1 MNYYNRILFLAPLLI
16 FNYSFSQDY
25 NAQQKKLEAQKLS
38 IKKEIEKINVLVS
51 ENKKMTITLLDNIED
66 VELKISVRNKLI
78 EVNNQQ
84 SKNLSN
90 QIKNKNDRIYDLQI
104 ELKKLKDE
112 YATIVSNSYK
122 KRSSK
127 IKFMYVFASRNFNQ
141 AFTRFQYFKQYSAY
155 RKKQANKIVL
165 TQNNISSLIDTLEKN
180 RKKREAIIRISGD
193 FPRNRFKNG
202 TSNKENQKIKK
213 ELEGEKQKKNSLFN
227 NLEKTNKN
235 YLTEIRQK
243 EKESKLIDNEIKK
256 LIRLAISESNNN
268 DSSVNNF
275 TLTPEG
281 RIISS
286 NFLSNK
292 SQLPWPLK
300 EGVIT
305 RRFGTQPHPVV
316 RTTTI
321 NSTGIMIATSPNSVV
336 RSIFEGQVLSVY
348 GFKGGNPGI
357 LIRHGKYI
365 SNYQNLSQVF
375 VKKGDK
381 IKAGDEIGI
390 IFTNITSGKAILKF
404 SIFNELK
411 PENPQNW
418 LSKF

>member
-1 MNYYNRILFLAPLLI
+1 MNYYNRILFISILLI
-16 FNYSFSQDY
+16 FNYGFSQDY
-25 NAQQKKLEAQKLS
+25 NDQQKKLEAQKLS
-38 IKKEIEKINVLVS
+38 IQKEIKKINILVS
-51 ENKKMTITLLDNIED
+51 ENKKKTKTLLDNIED

-78 EVNNQQ
+78 EINNQQ
-84 SKNLSN
+84 SNNLSN
-90 QIKNKNDRIYDLQI
+90 QIKNQNNKIYDLEI
-104 ELKKLKDE
+104 DLNNLKAE

-127 IKFMYVFASRNFNQ
+127 IKLMFLFASRDFNQ
-141 AFTRFQYFKQYSAY
+141 AFSRFQYFKQYTAF
-155 RKKQANKIVL
+155 RKDQANKITATQQNL
-165 TQNNISSLIDTLEKN
+165 TSLIDTLENN
-180 RKKREAIIRISGD
+180 RKQRQLIVD
-193 FPRNRFKNG
+193 
-202 TSNKENQKIKK
+202 ENNKIKK
-213 ELEGEKQKKNSLFN
+213 ELEDEKQMKNSLFKD
-227 NLEKTNKN
+227 LEKTNKN
-235 YLTEIRQK
+235 YLAEIRKK
-243 EKESKLIDNEIKK
+243 EKESKLIDNEIQK

-275 TLTPEG
+275 ALTPEG

-292 SQLPWPLK
+292 GQLPWPLK
-300 EGVIT
+300 EGVVT
-305 RRFGTQPHPVV
+305 RKFGTQPHPVV

-321 NSTGIMIATSPNSVV
+321 NSTGLMITTSPNSVIK
-336 RSIFEGQVLSVY
+336 SIFEGEVLSVY

-381 IKAGDEIGI
+381 IKAGEEIGI
-390 IFTNITSGKAILKF
+390 IFTNSISGKAVLKF

-411 PENPQNW
+411 PVNPQNW

>member
-1 MNYYNRILFLAPLLI
+1 MNYYNRILFISILLI
-16 FNYSFSQDY
+16 FNYGFSQDY
-25 NAQQKKLEAQKLS
+25 NDQQKKLEAQKLS
-38 IKKEIEKINVLVS
+38 IQKEIKKINILVS
-51 ENKKMTITLLDNIED
+51 ENKKKTKTLLDNIED

-78 EVNNQQ
+78 EINNQQ
-84 SKNLSN
+84 SNNLSN
-90 QIKNKNDRIYDLQI
+90 QIRNQNNKIYDLEI
-104 ELKKLKDE
+104 DLNNLKAE

-127 IKFMYVFASRNFNQ
+127 IKLMFLFASRDFNQ
-141 AFTRFQYFKQYSAY
+141 AFSRFQYFKQYSTF
-155 RKKQANKIVL
+155 RKDQANKITVAQQNL
-165 TQNNISSLIDTLEKN
+165 TSLIDTLENN
-180 RKKREAIIRISGD
+180 RKQRQLIVD
-193 FPRNRFKNG
+193 
-202 TSNKENQKIKK
+202 ENNKIKK
-213 ELEGEKQKKNSLFN
+213 ELEDEKQMKNSLFK
-227 NLEKTNKN
+227 NLEITNKN
-235 YLTEIRQK
+235 YLAEIRKK
-243 EKESKLIDNEIKK
+243 EKESKLIDNEIQK
-256 LIRLAISESNNN
+256 LIRLAISASNNN

-275 TLTPEG
+275 ALTPEG

-292 SQLPWPLK
+292 GQLPWPLE
-300 EGVIT
+300 EGIVT
-305 RRFGTQPHPVV
+305 RKFGTQPHPVV

-321 NSTGIMIATSPNSVV
+321 NSTGLMIATYPNSVIK
-336 RSIFEGQVLSVY
+336 SIFEGEVLSVY

-381 IKAGDEIGI
+381 IKAGEEIGI
-390 IFTNITSGKAILKF
+390 IFTNGISGKAILKF

>member
-16 FNYSFSQDY
+16 FNYSFAQDY
-25 NAQQKKLEAQKLS
+25 SAQQKKLEGQKLS

-51 ENKKMTITLLDNIED
+51 KNKQKTTTLLDNIED

-127 IKFMYVFASRNFNQ
+127 IKLMYVFASRNFNQ
-141 AFTRFQYFKQYSAY
+141 AFTRFQYFKQYSTY
-155 RKKQANKIVL
+155 RKEQANNIVL

-180 RKKREAIIRISGD
+180 KKKREVIIG
-193 FPRNRFKNG
+193 
-202 TSNKENQKIKK
+202 ENQKIKK
-213 ELEGEKQKKNSLFN
+213 ELEGEKQKKNRLFN

-243 EKESKLIDNEIKK
+243 EKESKLIDNEIQK

-275 TLTPEG
+275 ALTPEG

-292 SQLPWPLK
+292 GQLPWPLK

-321 NSTGIMIATSPNSVV
+321 NSTGIMIATSPNSLV

-381 IKAGDEIGI
+381 IKAGEEIGI

>member
-1 MNYYNRILFLAPLLI
+1 MNYYNRILFISILLI
-16 FNYSFSQDY
+16 FNYGFSQDY
-25 NAQQKKLEAQKLS
+25 NDQQKKLEAQKLS
-38 IKKEIEKINVLVS
+38 IQKEIKKINILVS
-51 ENKKMTITLLDNIED
+51 ENKKKTKTLLDNIED

-78 EVNNQQ
+78 EINNQQ
-84 SKNLSN
+84 SNNLSN
-90 QIKNKNDRIYDLQI
+90 QIKNQNNKIYDLEI
-104 ELKKLKDE
+104 DLNNLKAE

-127 IKFMYVFASRNFNQ
+127 IKLMFLFASRDFNQ
-141 AFTRFQYFKQYSAY
+141 AFSRFQYFKQYSTF
-155 RKKQANKIVL
+155 RKDQANKITVTQQNL
-165 TQNNISSLIDTLEKN
+165 TSLIDTLENN
-180 RKKREAIIRISGD
+180 RKQRQLIVD
-193 FPRNRFKNG
+193 
-202 TSNKENQKIKK
+202 ENNKIKK
-213 ELEGEKQKKNSLFN
+213 ELEDEKQMKNSLFK
-227 NLEKTNKN
+227 NLEITNKN
-235 YLTEIRQK
+235 YLAEIRKK
-243 EKESKLIDNEIKK
+243 EKESKLIDNEIQK
-256 LIRLAISESNNN
+256 LIRLAISASNNN

-275 TLTPEG
+275 ALTPEG

-292 SQLPWPLK
+292 GQLPWPLE
-300 EGVIT
+300 EGVVT
-305 RRFGTQPHPVV
+305 RKFGTQPHPVV

-321 NSTGIMIATSPNSVV
+321 NSTGLMIATYPNSVIK
-336 RSIFEGQVLSVY
+336 SIFEGEVLSVY

-381 IKAGDEIGI
+381 IKAGEEIGI
-390 IFTNITSGKAILKF
+390 IFTNGISGKAILKF

>member
-1 MNYYNRILFLAPLLI
+1 MNYCNRKLLFILLLI
-16 FNYSFSQDY
+16 FNYGFSQDY
-25 NAQQKKLEAQKLS
+25 NEQQKKLEAQQLS
-38 IKKEIEKINVLVS
+38 IKKEIEKINILVF
-51 ENKKMTITLLDNIED
+51 ENKKKTKSLLDNIED

-84 SKNLSN
+84 SKNLSS

-104 ELKKLKDE
+104 DLKNLKDE
-112 YATIVSNSYK
+112 YANIVSNSYK

-127 IKFMYVFASRNFNQ
+127 IKLMFLFASRDFNQ
-141 AFTRFQYFKQYSAY
+141 AFSRFQYFKQYSAY
-155 RKKQANKIVL
+155 RKEQANKIII
-165 TQNNISSLIDTLEKN
+165 TQKNISSLIDTLQNN
-180 RKKREAIIRISGD
+180 RKKRELVID
-193 FPRNRFKNG
+193 E
-202 TSNKENQKIKK
+202 NKKIKL
-213 ELEGEKQKKNSLFN
+213 ELEGEKLEKNRLFN

-235 YLTEIRQK
+235 YLADIRRK
-243 EKESKLIDNEIKK
+243 EKESKLIDNEIRK

-275 TLTPEG
+275 ALTPEG

-292 SQLPWPLK
+292 GQLPWPLK

-305 RRFGTQPHPVV
+305 RRFGTQLHPVV
-316 RTTTI
+316 KTTTI

-357 LIRHGKYI
+357 LVRHGKYI

-381 IKAGDEIGI
+381 IKTGEEIGI
-390 IFTNITSGKAILKF
+390 IFTNNTSGKAILKF
-404 SIFNELK
+404 NIFNELK
-411 PENPQNW
+411 PENPQSW
-418 LSKF
+418 LSNF

>member
-1 MNYYNRILFLAPLLI
+1 MNSYNRILLFAVLSI
-16 FNYSFSQDY
+16 SQFGFSQDY
-25 NAQQKKLEAQKLS
+25 NQQQKKLEAQKLS
-38 IKKEIEKINVLVS
+38 IQNEIKKINILVS
-51 ENKKMTITLLDNIED
+51 ENKKKTKSLLDNIED

-78 EVNNQQ
+78 DVNNKQ
-84 SKNLSN
+84 STNLSN
-90 QIKNKNDRIYDLQI
+90 QIKNKSDRIYDLQI
-104 ELKKLKDE
+104 DLKKLKDE
-112 YATIVSNSYK
+112 YAAIVSNSYK
-122 KRSSK
+122 NRSSK
-127 IKFMYVFASRNFNQ
+127 VKLMFLFASRDFNQ
-141 AFTRFQYFKQYSAY
+141 AFSRFQYFKQYSAF
-155 RKKQANKIVL
+155 RKEQAKTIIL
-165 TQNNISSLIDTLEKN
+165 TQENIKLLIDTLEN
-180 RKKREAIIRISGD
+180 DRKKRQLVIDE
-193 FPRNRFKNG
+193 
-202 TSNKENQKIKK
+202 NKKIKI
-213 ELEGEKQKKNSLFN
+213 ELEGEKLEKNRLFN

-235 YLTEIRQK
+235 YLADIRRKEI
-243 EKESKLIDNEIKK
+243 ESKLIDNEIEK
-256 LIRLAISESNNN
+256 LIRLAISASNNN

-275 TLTPEG
+275 ALTPEG

-292 SQLPWPLK
+292 GQLPWPLK

-336 RSIFEGQVLSVY
+336 SSIFEGQVLSVY

-381 IKAGDEIGI
+381 IKAGEEIGI
-390 IFTNITSGKAILKF
+390 IFTNNTSGKAVLKF
-404 SIFNELK
+404 SIFNEVK

>member
-1 MNYYNRILFLAPLLI
+1 MNYYNRILFISILLI
-16 FNYSFSQDY
+16 FNYGFSQDY
-25 NAQQKKLEAQKLS
+25 NDQQKKLEAQKLS
-38 IKKEIEKINVLVS
+38 IQKEIKKINILVS
-51 ENKKMTITLLDNIED
+51 ENKKKTKTLLDNIED

-78 EVNNQQ
+78 EINNQQ
-84 SKNLSN
+84 SNNLSN
-90 QIKNKNDRIYDLQI
+90 QIKNQNNKIYDLEI
-104 ELKKLKDE
+104 DLNKLKTE

-127 IKFMYVFASRNFNQ
+127 IKLMFLFASRDFNQ
-141 AFTRFQYFKQYSAY
+141 AFSRFQYFKQYTNF
-155 RKKQANKIVL
+155 RKDQAKKITVTQQNL
-165 TQNNISSLIDTLEKN
+165 TSLIDTLENN
-180 RKKREAIIRISGD
+180 RKQRQLIVD
-193 FPRNRFKNG
+193 
-202 TSNKENQKIKK
+202 ENNKIKK
-213 ELEGEKQKKNSLFN
+213 ELEDEKQMKNSLFK
-227 NLEKTNKN
+227 NLEITNKN
-235 YLTEIRQK
+235 YLAEIRKK
-243 EKESKLIDNEIKK
+243 EKESKLIDNEIQK
-256 LIRLAISESNNN
+256 LIRLAISASNNN

-275 TLTPEG
+275 ALTPEG

-292 SQLPWPLK
+292 GQLPWPLE
-300 EGVIT
+300 EGIVT
-305 RRFGTQPHPVV
+305 RKFGTQPHPVV

-321 NSTGIMIATSPNSVV
+321 NSTGLMIATYPNSVIK
-336 RSIFEGQVLSVY
+336 SIFEGEVLSVY

-381 IKAGDEIGI
+381 IKAGEEIGI
-390 IFTNITSGKAILKF
+390 IFTNSISGKAILKF

>member
-1 MNYYNRILFLAPLLI
+1 MNYCNRILFFNLLLI

-25 NAQQKKLEAQKLS
+25 NDQQKKLEAQKLS
-38 IKKEIEKINVLVS
+38 IQKEIKKINTLVS
-51 ENKKMTITLLDNIED
+51 ENKKKTKTLLDNIED

-78 EVNNQQ
+78 EINNQQ
-84 SKNLSN
+84 SNNLSN
-90 QIKNKNDRIYDLQI
+90 QIKNQNNKIYDLEI
-104 ELKKLKDE
+104 DLNNLKAE

-127 IKFMYVFASRNFNQ
+127 IKLMFLFASRDFNQ
-141 AFTRFQYFKQYSAY
+141 AFSRFQYFKQYSTF
-155 RKKQANKIVL
+155 RKDQANKITVTQQNL
-165 TQNNISSLIDTLEKN
+165 TSLIDTLENN
-180 RKKREAIIRISGD
+180 RKQRQLIV
-193 FPRNRFKNG
+193 N
-202 TSNKENQKIKK
+202 ENNKIKK
-213 ELEGEKQKKNSLFN
+213 ELEDEKQMKNSLFKD
-227 NLEKTNKN
+227 LEKTNKN
-235 YLTEIRQK
+235 YLAEIRKK
-243 EKESKLIDNEIKK
+243 EKESKLIDNEIQK
-256 LIRLAISESNNN
+256 LIRLAISASNNN

-275 TLTPEG
+275 ALTPEG

-292 SQLPWPLK
+292 GQLPWPLE
-300 EGVIT
+300 EGIVT
-305 RRFGTQPHPVV
+305 RKFGTQPHPVV

-321 NSTGIMIATSPNSVV
+321 NSTGLMIATYPNSVIK
-336 RSIFEGQVLSVY
+336 SIFEGEVLSVY

-381 IKAGDEIGI
+381 IKAGEEIGI
-390 IFTNITSGKAILKF
+390 IFTNSRSGKAVLKF

-411 PENPQNW
+411 PVNPQNW

>member
-16 FNYSFSQDY
+16 FNYSFAQDY
-25 NAQQKKLEAQKLS
+25 SAQQKKLEGQKLS

-51 ENKKMTITLLDNIED
+51 KNKQKTTTLLENIED
-66 VELKISVRNKLI
+66 VELKISVTNKLI

-127 IKFMYVFASRNFNQ
+127 IKLMYVFASRNFNQ
-141 AFTRFQYFKQYSAY
+141 AFTRFQYFKQYSTY
-155 RKKQANKIVL
+155 RKEQANKIVL

-180 RKKREAIIRISGD
+180 KKKREVIIG
-193 FPRNRFKNG
+193 
-202 TSNKENQKIKK
+202 ENQKIKK
-213 ELEGEKQKKNSLFN
+213 ELEGEKQKKNRLFN

-243 EKESKLIDNEIKK
+243 EKESKLIDNEIQK

-275 TLTPEG
+275 ALTPEG

-292 SQLPWPLK
+292 GQLPWPLT

-321 NSTGIMIATSPNSVV
+321 NSTGIMIATSPNSLV

-381 IKAGDEIGI
+381 IKAGEEIGI

-411 PENPQNW
+411 PDNPQNW

>member
-1 MNYYNRILFLAPLLI
+1 MNYYNRILFISILLI
-16 FNYSFSQDY
+16 FNYGFSQDY
-25 NAQQKKLEAQKLS
+25 NDQQKKLEAQKLS
-38 IKKEIEKINVLVS
+38 IQKEIKKINILVS
-51 ENKKMTITLLDNIED
+51 ENKKKTKTLLDNIED

-78 EVNNQQ
+78 EINNQQ
-84 SKNLSN
+84 SNNLSN
-90 QIKNKNDRIYDLQI
+90 QIKNQNNKIYDLEI
-104 ELKKLKDE
+104 DLNNLKAE
-112 YATIVSNSYK
+112 YASIVSNSYK

-127 IKFMYVFASRNFNQ
+127 IKLMFLFASRDFNQ
-141 AFTRFQYFKQYSAY
+141 AFSRFQYFKQYSTF
-155 RKKQANKIVL
+155 RKDQANKITVTQQNL
-165 TQNNISSLIDTLEKN
+165 TSLIDTLENN
-180 RKKREAIIRISGD
+180 RKQRQLIVD
-193 FPRNRFKNG
+193 
-202 TSNKENQKIKK
+202 ENNKIKK
-213 ELEGEKQKKNSLFN
+213 ELEDEKQMKNSLFK
-227 NLEKTNKN
+227 NLEITNKN
-235 YLTEIRQK
+235 YLAEIRKK
-243 EKESKLIDNEIKK
+243 EKESKLIDNEIQK
-256 LIRLAISESNNN
+256 LIRLAISASNNN

-275 TLTPEG
+275 ALTPEG

-292 SQLPWPLK
+292 GQLPWPLE
-300 EGVIT
+300 EGIVT
-305 RRFGTQPHPVV
+305 RKFGTQPHPVV

-321 NSTGIMIATSPNSVV
+321 NSTGLMIATYPNSVIK
-336 RSIFEGQVLSVY
+336 SIFEGEVLSVY

-381 IKAGDEIGI
+381 IKAGEEIGI
-390 IFTNITSGKAILKF
+390 IFTNSISGKAILKF

>member
-1 MNYYNRILFLAPLLI
+1 MNYYNRILFISILLI
-16 FNYSFSQDY
+16 FNYGFSQDY
-25 NAQQKKLEAQKLS
+25 NDQQKKLEAQKLS
-38 IKKEIEKINVLVS
+38 IQKEIKKINILVS
-51 ENKKMTITLLDNIED
+51 ENKKKTKTLLDNIED

-78 EVNNQQ
+78 EINNQQ
-84 SKNLSN
+84 SNNLSN
-90 QIKNKNDRIYDLQI
+90 QIKNQNNKIYDLEI
-104 ELKKLKDE
+104 DLNNLKAE

-127 IKFMYVFASRNFNQ
+127 IKLMFLFASRDFNQ
-141 AFTRFQYFKQYSAY
+141 AFSRFQYFKQYSTF
-155 RKKQANKIVL
+155 RKDQANKITVAQQNL
-165 TQNNISSLIDTLEKN
+165 TSLIDTLENN
-180 RKKREAIIRISGD
+180 RKQRQLIVD
-193 FPRNRFKNG
+193 
-202 TSNKENQKIKK
+202 ENNKIKK
-213 ELEGEKQKKNSLFN
+213 ELEDEKQMKNSLFK
-227 NLEKTNKN
+227 NLEITNKN
-235 YLTEIRQK
+235 YLAEIRKK
-243 EKESKLIDNEIKK
+243 EKESKLIDNEIQK
-256 LIRLAISESNNN
+256 LIRLAISASNNN

-275 TLTPEG
+275 ALTPEG

-292 SQLPWPLK
+292 GQLPWPLE
-300 EGVIT
+300 EGIVT
-305 RRFGTQPHPVV
+305 RKFGTQPHPVV

-321 NSTGIMIATSPNSVV
+321 NSTGLMIATYPNSVIK
-336 RSIFEGQVLSVY
+336 SIFEGEVLSVY

-381 IKAGDEIGI
+381 IKAGEEIGI
-390 IFTNITSGKAILKF
+390 IFTNGISGKAILKF

>member
-1 MNYYNRILFLAPLLI
+1 MNYYNRILFISILLI
-16 FNYSFSQDY
+16 FNYGFSQDY
-25 NAQQKKLEAQKLS
+25 NDQQKKLEAQKLS
-38 IKKEIEKINVLVS
+38 IQKEIKKINILVS
-51 ENKKMTITLLDNIED
+51 ENKKKTKTLLDNIED

-78 EVNNQQ
+78 EINNQQ
-84 SKNLSN
+84 SNNLSN
-90 QIKNKNDRIYDLQI
+90 QIKNQNNKIYDLEI
-104 ELKKLKDE
+104 DLNKLKAE

-127 IKFMYVFASRNFNQ
+127 IKLMFLFASRDFNQ
-141 AFTRFQYFKQYSAY
+141 AFSRFQYFKQYTTF
-155 RKKQANKIVL
+155 RKDQANKITVTQQNL
-165 TQNNISSLIDTLEKN
+165 TSLIDTLENN
-180 RKKREAIIRISGD
+180 RKQRQLIVD
-193 FPRNRFKNG
+193 
-202 TSNKENQKIKK
+202 ENNKIKK
-213 ELEGEKQKKNSLFN
+213 ELEDEKKMKNSLFE

-235 YLTEIRQK
+235 YLAEIRKK
-243 EKESKLIDNEIKK
+243 EKESKLIDNEIQK
-256 LIRLAISESNNN
+256 LIRLAISASNNN

-275 TLTPEG
+275 ALTPEG

-292 SQLPWPLK
+292 GQLPWPLE
-300 EGVIT
+300 EGIVT
-305 RRFGTQPHPVV
+305 RKFGTQPHPVV

-321 NSTGIMIATSPNSVV
+321 NSTGLMIATYPNSVIK
-336 RSIFEGQVLSVY
+336 SIFEGEVLSVY

-381 IKAGDEIGI
+381 IKAGEEIGI
-390 IFTNITSGKAILKF
+390 IFTNGISGKAILKF

>member
-1 MNYYNRILFLAPLLI
+1 MNYCNRILLFAPLLI

-25 NAQQKKLEAQKLS
+25 NEQQKQLEAQKLY

-51 ENKKMTITLLDNIED
+51 ENKKKTITLLDNIED

-90 QIKNKNDRIYDLQI
+90 QIKNKSDRIYDLQI
-104 ELKKLKDE
+104 DLKKLKEE
-112 YATIVSNSYK
+112 YATIVSNSYQ

-127 IKFMYVFASRNFNQ
+127 IKLMFLFASRDFNQ
-141 AFTRFQYFKQYSAY
+141 AFSRFQYFKQYSAY
-155 RKKQANKIVL
+155 RKEQANKIIL
-165 TQNNISSLIDTLEKN
+165 TQQTIELLIDTLENN
-180 RKKREAIIRISGD
+180 RNKRQLVIDE
-193 FPRNRFKNG
+193 
-202 TSNKENQKIKK
+202 NKKIKA
-213 ELEGEKQKKNSLFN
+213 ELEGEKLNKNQLFT
-227 NLEKTNKN
+227 NLELTNKN
-235 YLTEIRQK
+235 YLSEIRRK
-243 EKESKLIDNEIKK
+243 EKESKIIDNEIQK
-256 LIRLAISESNNN
+256 LIRLAISASNNN
-268 DSSVNNF
+268 DLSVNNF
-275 TLTPEG
+275 ALTPEG

-292 SQLPWPLK
+292 GQLPWPLK

-316 RTTTI
+316 KTTTI
-321 NSTGIMIATSPNSVV
+321 NSTGIMVATSPNSIV

-381 IKAGDEIGI
+381 INAGEEIGI
-390 IFTNITSGKAILKF
+390 IFTNNTSGKATLKF

>member
-1 MNYYNRILFLAPLLI
+1 MNYCNRKLLFILLLI
-16 FNYSFSQDY
+16 FNYGFSQDY
-25 NAQQKKLEAQKLS
+25 NEQQKKLEAQQLS
-38 IKKEIEKINVLVS
+38 IKKEIEKINILVF
-51 ENKKMTITLLDNIED
+51 ENKKKTKSLLDNIED

-84 SKNLSN
+84 SKNLSS

-104 ELKKLKDE
+104 DLKNLKDE
-112 YATIVSNSYK
+112 YANIVSNSYK

-127 IKFMYVFASRNFNQ
+127 IKLMFLFASRDFNQ
-141 AFTRFQYFKQYSAY
+141 AFSRFQYFKQYSAY
-155 RKKQANKIVL
+155 RKEQANKIII
-165 TQNNISSLIDTLEKN
+165 TQKNISSLIDTLQNN
-180 RKKREAIIRISGD
+180 RKQRELVID
-193 FPRNRFKNG
+193 E
-202 TSNKENQKIKK
+202 NKKIKL
-213 ELEGEKQKKNSLFN
+213 ELEGEKLEKNRLFN

-235 YLTEIRQK
+235 YLADIRRK
-243 EKESKLIDNEIKK
+243 EKESKLIDNEIQK

-275 TLTPEG
+275 ALTPEG

-292 SQLPWPLK
+292 GQLPWPLK

-316 RTTTI
+316 KTTTI

-357 LIRHGKYI
+357 LVRHGKYI

-381 IKAGDEIGI
+381 IKTGEEIGI
-390 IFTNITSGKAILKF
+390 IFTNNTSGKAILKF
-404 SIFNELK
+404 NIFNELK
-411 PENPQNW
+411 PENPQSW
-418 LSKF
+418 LSNF

>member
-1 MNYYNRILFLAPLLI
+1 MNYCNRKLLFILLLI
-16 FNYSFSQDY
+16 FNYGFSQDY
-25 NAQQKKLEAQKLS
+25 NEQQKKLEAQKLF
-38 IKKEIEKINVLVS
+38 IKKEIEKINILVF
-51 ENKKMTITLLDNIED
+51 ENKKKTKSLLDNIED

-84 SKNLSN
+84 SKNLSS

-104 ELKKLKDE
+104 DLKNLKDE
-112 YATIVSNSYK
+112 YANIVSNSYK

-127 IKFMYVFASRNFNQ
+127 IKLMFLFASRDFNQ
-141 AFTRFQYFKQYSAY
+141 AFSRFQYFKQYSAY
-155 RKKQANKIVL
+155 RKEQANKIII
-165 TQNNISSLIDTLEKN
+165 TQKNISSLIDTLQNN
-180 RKKREAIIRISGD
+180 RKKRELVID
-193 FPRNRFKNG
+193 E
-202 TSNKENQKIKK
+202 NKKIKL
-213 ELEGEKQKKNSLFN
+213 ELEGEKLEKNRLFN

-235 YLTEIRQK
+235 YLADIRRK
-243 EKESKLIDNEIKK
+243 EKESKLIDNEIQK

-275 TLTPEG
+275 ALTPEG

-292 SQLPWPLK
+292 GQLPWPLK

-316 RTTTI
+316 KTTTI

-357 LIRHGKYI
+357 LVRHGKYI

-381 IKAGDEIGI
+381 IKTGEEIGI
-390 IFTNITSGKAILKF
+390 IFTNNTSGKAILKF
-404 SIFNELK
+404 NIFNELK
-411 PENPQNW
+411 PENPQSW
-418 LSKF
+418 LSNF

>member
-1 MNYYNRILFLAPLLI
+1 MLI
-16 FNYSFSQDY
+16 VNYSFSQDY
-25 NAQQKKLEAQKLS
+25 DEQQKKLEAQKLS
-38 IKKEIEKINVLVS
+38 IQKEIKKINVLVS
-51 ENKKMTITLLDNIED
+51 ENKKKTKTLLDNIED

-78 EVNNQQ
+78 EINNQQ
-84 SKNLSN
+84 SQNLSN
-90 QIKNKNDRIYDLQI
+90 QIKNKNNRIYDLQI
-104 ELKKLKDE
+104 DLKKLKDE
-112 YATIVSNSYK
+112 YAAIVSNSYK

-127 IKFMYVFASRNFNQ
+127 IKLMFLFASRDFNQ
-141 AFTRFQYFKQYSAY
+141 AFSRFQYFKQYTAY
-155 RKKQANKIVL
+155 RKEQANKIIL
-165 TQNNISSLIDTLEKN
+165 TQENISSLIDTLKKN
-180 RKKREAIIRISGD
+180 REQRQIIID
-193 FPRNRFKNG
+193 EN
-202 TSNKENQKIKK
+202 NKVKK
-213 ELEGEKQKKNSLFN
+213 ELEDEKQMKNRLFT
-227 NLEKTNKN
+227 NLEKTNKS
-235 YLTEIRQK
+235 YLAEIRRK
-243 EKESKLIDNEIKK
+243 EKESKLIDNEIQK

-275 TLTPEG
+275 ALTPEG

-286 NFLSNK
+286 NFLSNRG
-292 SQLPWPLK
+292 QLPWPLK

-305 RRFGTQPHPVV
+305 RKFGTQPHPVV

-321 NSTGIMIATSPNSVV
+321 NSTGIMIATSPNSLV
-336 RSIFEGQVLSVY
+336 RSIFDGQVLSVY

-381 IKAGDEIGI
+381 IKTGEEIGI
-390 IFTNITSGKAILKF
+390 IFTNNKSGKAVLKF
-404 SIFNELK
+404 NIFNELK

>member
-1 MNYYNRILFLAPLLI
+1 MNYCNRKLLFILLLI
-16 FNYSFSQDY
+16 FNYGFSQDY
-25 NAQQKKLEAQKLS
+25 NEQQKKLEAQQLS
-38 IKKEIEKINVLVS
+38 IKKEIEKINILVF
-51 ENKKMTITLLDNIED
+51 ENKKKTKSLLDNIED

-84 SKNLSN
+84 SKNLSS

-104 ELKKLKDE
+104 DLKNLKDE
-112 YATIVSNSYK
+112 YANIVSNSYK

-127 IKFMYVFASRNFNQ
+127 IKLMFLFASRDFNQ
-141 AFTRFQYFKQYSAY
+141 AFSRFQYFKQYSAY
-155 RKKQANKIVL
+155 RKEQANKIII
-165 TQNNISSLIDTLEKN
+165 TQKNISSLIDTLQNN
-180 RKKREAIIRISGD
+180 RKKRELVID
-193 FPRNRFKNG
+193 E
-202 TSNKENQKIKK
+202 NKKIKL
-213 ELEGEKQKKNSLFN
+213 ELEGEKLEKNRLFN

-235 YLTEIRQK
+235 YLADIRRK
-243 EKESKLIDNEIKK
+243 EKESKLIDNEIQK

-275 TLTPEG
+275 ALTPEG

-292 SQLPWPLK
+292 GQLPWPLK

-357 LIRHGKYI
+357 LVRHGKYI

-381 IKAGDEIGI
+381 IKTGEEIGI
-390 IFTNITSGKAILKF
+390 IFTNNTSGKAILKF
-404 SIFNELK
+404 NIFNELK
-411 PENPQNW
+411 PENPQSW
-418 LSKF
+418 LSNF

>member
-1 MNYYNRILFLAPLLI
+1 MNYYNRILFISILLI
-16 FNYSFSQDY
+16 FNYGFSQDY
-25 NAQQKKLEAQKLS
+25 NDQQKKLEAQKLS
-38 IKKEIEKINVLVS
+38 IQKEIKKINILVS
-51 ENKKMTITLLDNIED
+51 ENKKKTKTLLDNIED

-78 EVNNQQ
+78 EINNQQ
-84 SKNLSN
+84 SNNLSN
-90 QIKNKNDRIYDLQI
+90 QIKNQNNKIYDLEI
-104 ELKKLKDE
+104 DLNNLKAE
-112 YATIVSNSYK
+112 YAAIVSNSYK

-127 IKFMYVFASRNFNQ
+127 IKLMFLFASRDFNQ
-141 AFTRFQYFKQYSAY
+141 AFSRFQYFKQYSNF
-155 RKKQANKIVL
+155 RKDQANKITVTQQNL
-165 TQNNISSLIDTLEKN
+165 TSLIDTLENN
-180 RKKREAIIRISGD
+180 RKQRQLIVD
-193 FPRNRFKNG
+193 
-202 TSNKENQKIKK
+202 ENTKIKK
-213 ELEGEKQKKNSLFN
+213 ELEDEKQMKNSLFK

-235 YLTEIRQK
+235 YLAEIRKK
-243 EKESKLIDNEIKK
+243 EKESKLIDNEIQK
-256 LIRLAISESNNN
+256 LIRLAISASNNN

-275 TLTPEG
+275 ALTPEG

-292 SQLPWPLK
+292 GQLPWPLK
-300 EGVIT
+300 EGVVT
-305 RRFGTQPHPVV
+305 RKFGTQPHPVV

-321 NSTGIMIATSPNSVV
+321 NSTGLMITTSPNSVIK
-336 RSIFEGQVLSVY
+336 SIFEGEVLSVY

-381 IKAGDEIGI
+381 IKAGEEIGI
-390 IFTNITSGKAILKF
+390 IFTNSRSGKAVLKF

-411 PENPQNW
+411 PVNPQNW

>member
-1 MNYYNRILFLAPLLI
+1 MNYCNRKLLFILLLI
-16 FNYSFSQDY
+16 FNYGFSQDY
-25 NAQQKKLEAQKLS
+25 NEQQKKLEAQQLS
-38 IKKEIEKINVLVS
+38 IKKEIEKINILVF
-51 ENKKMTITLLDNIED
+51 ENKKKTKSLLDNIED

-84 SKNLSN
+84 SKNLSS

-104 ELKKLKDE
+104 DLKNLKDE
-112 YATIVSNSYK
+112 YANIVSNSYK

-127 IKFMYVFASRNFNQ
+127 IKLMFLFASRDFNQ
-141 AFTRFQYFKQYSAY
+141 AFSRFQYFKQYSAY
-155 RKKQANKIVL
+155 RKEQANKIII
-165 TQNNISSLIDTLEKN
+165 TQKNISSLIDTLQNN
-180 RKKREAIIRISGD
+180 RKKRELVID
-193 FPRNRFKNG
+193 E
-202 TSNKENQKIKK
+202 NKKIKL
-213 ELEGEKQKKNSLFN
+213 ELEGEKLEKNRLFN

-235 YLTEIRQK
+235 YLADIRRK
-243 EKESKLIDNEIKK
+243 EKESKLIDNEIQK

-275 TLTPEG
+275 ALTPEG

-292 SQLPWPLK
+292 GQLPWPLK

-316 RTTTI
+316 KTTTI

-357 LIRHGKYI
+357 LVRHGKYI

-381 IKAGDEIGI
+381 IKTGEEIGI
-390 IFTNITSGKAILKF
+390 IFTNNTSGKAILKF
-404 SIFNELK
+404 NIFNELK
-411 PENPQNW
+411 PENPQSW
-418 LSKF
+418 LSNF

>member
-1 MNYYNRILFLAPLLI
+1 MNYYNRILFFNLLLI

-25 NAQQKKLEAQKLS
+25 NDQQKKLEAQKLS
-38 IKKEIEKINVLVS
+38 IQKEIKKINTLVS
-51 ENKKMTITLLDNIED
+51 ENKKKTKTLLDNIED
-66 VELKISVRNKLI
+66 MELKISVRNKLI
-78 EVNNQQ
+78 EINNQQ
-84 SKNLSN
+84 SNNLSN
-90 QIKNKNDRIYDLQI
+90 QIKNQNNKIYDLEI
-104 ELKKLKDE
+104 DLNNLKAE

-127 IKFMYVFASRNFNQ
+127 IKLMFLFASRDFNQ
-141 AFTRFQYFKQYSAY
+141 AFSRFQYFKQYTTF
-155 RKKQANKIVL
+155 RKEQANKITVTQQNL
-165 TQNNISSLIDTLEKN
+165 TSLIDTLENN
-180 RKKREAIIRISGD
+180 RKQRQLIVD
-193 FPRNRFKNG
+193 
-202 TSNKENQKIKK
+202 ENNKIKK
-213 ELEGEKQKKNSLFN
+213 ELEDEKQMKNSLFKD
-227 NLEKTNKN
+227 LEKTNKN
-235 YLTEIRQK
+235 YLAEIRKK
-243 EKESKLIDNEIKK
+243 EKESKLIDNEIQK

-275 TLTPEG
+275 ALTPEG

-292 SQLPWPLK
+292 GQLPWPLE

-305 RRFGTQPHPVV
+305 RKFGTQPHPVV

-321 NSTGIMIATSPNSVV
+321 NSTGLMIATSPNSVIK
-336 RSIFEGQVLSVY
+336 SIFEGEVLSVY

-381 IKAGDEIGI
+381 IKAGEEIGI
-390 IFTNITSGKAILKF
+390 IFTNSRSGKAVLKF

-411 PENPQNW
+411 PVNPQNW

>member
-1 MNYYNRILFLAPLLI
+1 MNYYNRILFFNILLI
-16 FNYSFSQDY
+16 FNFGFSQDY
-25 NAQQKKLEAQKLS
+25 NDQQKKLEAQKLS
-38 IKKEIEKINVLVS
+38 IQKEIKKINILVS
-51 ENKKMTITLLDNIED
+51 ENKKKTKTLLDNIED

-78 EVNNQQ
+78 EINNQQ
-84 SKNLSN
+84 SNNLSN
-90 QIKNKNDRIYDLQI
+90 QIKNQNNKIYDLEI
-104 ELKKLKDE
+104 DLNNLKAE

-127 IKFMYVFASRNFNQ
+127 IKLMFLFASRDFNQ
-141 AFTRFQYFKQYSAY
+141 AFSRFQYFKQYTPF
-155 RKKQANKIVL
+155 RKDQANKITATQQNL
-165 TQNNISSLIDTLEKN
+165 TSLIDTLENN
-180 RKKREAIIRISGD
+180 RKQRQLIVD
-193 FPRNRFKNG
+193 
-202 TSNKENQKIKK
+202 ENNKIKK
-213 ELEGEKQKKNSLFN
+213 ELEDEKQMKNSLFKD
-227 NLEKTNKN
+227 LEKTNKN
-235 YLTEIRQK
+235 YLAEIRKK
-243 EKESKLIDNEIKK
+243 EKESKLIDNEIQK
-256 LIRLAISESNNN
+256 LIRLAISASNNN
-268 DSSVNNF
+268 DSSINNF
-275 TLTPEG
+275 ALTPEG

-292 SQLPWPLK
+292 GQLPWPLK
-300 EGVIT
+300 EGVVT
-305 RRFGTQPHPVV
+305 RKFGTQPHPVV

-321 NSTGIMIATSPNSVV
+321 NSTGLMIATSPNSVIK
-336 RSIFEGQVLSVY
+336 SIFEGEVLSVY

-381 IKAGDEIGI
+381 IKAGEEIGI
-390 IFTNITSGKAILKF
+390 IFTNGISGKAILKF

>member
-1 MNYYNRILFLAPLLI
+1 MNSYNRILLFAVLFI
-16 FNYSFSQDY
+16 SQFGFSQDY
-25 NAQQKKLEAQKLS
+25 NQQQKKLEAQKLS
-38 IKKEIEKINVLVS
+38 IQNEIKKINILVS
-51 ENKKMTITLLDNIED
+51 ENKKKTKSLLDNIED

-78 EVNNQQ
+78 DVNNKQ
-84 SKNLSN
+84 STNLSN
-90 QIKNKNDRIYDLQI
+90 QIKNKSDRIYDLQI
-104 ELKKLKDE
+104 DLKKLKDE
-112 YATIVSNSYK
+112 YAAIVSNSYK
-122 KRSSK
+122 NRSSK
-127 IKFMYVFASRNFNQ
+127 VKLMFLFASRDFNQ
-141 AFTRFQYFKQYSAY
+141 AFSRFQYFKQYSAF
-155 RKKQANKIVL
+155 RKEQAKTIIL
-165 TQNNISSLIDTLEKN
+165 TQENIKLLIDTLEN
-180 RKKREAIIRISGD
+180 DRKKRQLVIDE
-193 FPRNRFKNG
+193 
-202 TSNKENQKIKK
+202 NKKIKI
-213 ELEGEKQKKNSLFN
+213 ELEGEKLEKNRLFN

-235 YLTEIRQK
+235 YLADIRRKEI
-243 EKESKLIDNEIKK
+243 ESKLIDNEIEK
-256 LIRLAISESNNN
+256 LIRLAISASNNN

-275 TLTPEG
+275 ALTPEG

-292 SQLPWPLK
+292 GQLPWPLK

-336 RSIFEGQVLSVY
+336 SSIFEGQVLSVY

-381 IKAGDEIGI
+381 IKAGEEIGI
-390 IFTNITSGKAILKF
+390 IFTNNTSGKAVLKF
-404 SIFNELK
+404 SIFNEVK

>member
-1 MNYYNRILFLAPLLI
+1 MNYYNRILFITILLI
-16 FNYSFSQDY
+16 FNYGFSQDY
-25 NAQQKKLEAQKLS
+25 NDQQKKLEAQKLS
-38 IKKEIEKINVLVS
+38 IQKEIKKINILVS
-51 ENKKMTITLLDNIED
+51 ENKKKTKTLLDNIED

-78 EVNNQQ
+78 EINNQQ
-84 SKNLSN
+84 SNNLSN
-90 QIKNKNDRIYDLQI
+90 QIKNQNNKIYDLEI
-104 ELKKLKDE
+104 DLNNLKAE

-127 IKFMYVFASRNFNQ
+127 IKLMFLFASRDFNQ
-141 AFTRFQYFKQYSAY
+141 AFSRFQYFKQYSTF
-155 RKKQANKIVL
+155 RKDQANKITVTQQNL
-165 TQNNISSLIDTLEKN
+165 TSLIDTLENN
-180 RKKREAIIRISGD
+180 RKQRQLIVD
-193 FPRNRFKNG
+193 
-202 TSNKENQKIKK
+202 ENNKIKK
-213 ELEGEKQKKNSLFN
+213 ELEDEKQMKNSLFKD
-227 NLEKTNKN
+227 LEKTNKN
-235 YLTEIRQK
+235 YLAEIRKK
-243 EKESKLIDNEIKK
+243 EKESKLIDNEIQK
-256 LIRLAISESNNN
+256 LIRLAISASNNN

-275 TLTPEG
+275 ALTPEG

-292 SQLPWPLK
+292 GQLPWPLE
-300 EGVIT
+300 EGIVT
-305 RRFGTQPHPVV
+305 RKFGTQPHPVV

-321 NSTGIMIATSPNSVV
+321 NSTGLMIATYPNSVIK
-336 RSIFEGQVLSVY
+336 SIFEGEVLSVY

-381 IKAGDEIGI
+381 IKAGEEIGI
-390 IFTNITSGKAILKF
+390 IFTNGISGKAILKF

>member
-1 MNYYNRILFLAPLLI
+1 MNYYNRILFISILLI
-16 FNYSFSQDY
+16 FNYGFSQDY
-25 NAQQKKLEAQKLS
+25 NDQQKKLEAQKLS
-38 IKKEIEKINVLVS
+38 IQKEIKKINILVS
-51 ENKKMTITLLDNIED
+51 ENKKKTKTLLDNIED

-78 EVNNQQ
+78 EINNQQ
-84 SKNLSN
+84 SNNLSN
-90 QIKNKNDRIYDLQI
+90 QIKNQNNKIYDLEI
-104 ELKKLKDE
+104 DLNNLKAE

-127 IKFMYVFASRNFNQ
+127 IKLMFLFASRDFNQ
-141 AFTRFQYFKQYSAY
+141 AFSRFQYFKQYSNF
-155 RKKQANKIVL
+155 RKDQANKITVTQQNL
-165 TQNNISSLIDTLEKN
+165 TSLIDTLENN
-180 RKKREAIIRISGD
+180 RKQRQLIVD
-193 FPRNRFKNG
+193 
-202 TSNKENQKIKK
+202 ENNKIKK
-213 ELEGEKQKKNSLFN
+213 ELEDEKQMKNSLFK
-227 NLEKTNKN
+227 NLEITNKN
-235 YLTEIRQK
+235 YLAEIRKK
-243 EKESKLIDNEIKK
+243 EKESKLIDNEIQK
-256 LIRLAISESNNN
+256 LIRLAISASNNN

-275 TLTPEG
+275 ALTPEG

-292 SQLPWPLK
+292 GQLPWPLE
-300 EGVIT
+300 EGIVT
-305 RRFGTQPHPVV
+305 RKFGTQPHPVV

-321 NSTGIMIATSPNSVV
+321 NSTGLMIATYPNSVIK
-336 RSIFEGQVLSVY
+336 SIFEGEVLSVY

-381 IKAGDEIGI
+381 IKAGEEIGI
-390 IFTNITSGKAILKF
+390 IFTNGISGKAILKF

>member
-1 MNYYNRILFLAPLLI
+1 MNYYNRILFISILLI
-16 FNYSFSQDY
+16 FNYGFSQDY
-25 NAQQKKLEAQKLS
+25 NDQQKKLEAQKLS
-38 IKKEIEKINVLVS
+38 IQKEIKKINILVS
-51 ENKKMTITLLDNIED
+51 ENKKKTKTLLDNIED

-78 EVNNQQ
+78 EINNQQ
-84 SKNLSN
+84 SNNLSN
-90 QIKNKNDRIYDLQI
+90 QIKNQNNKIYDLEI
-104 ELKKLKDE
+104 DLNKLKAE

-127 IKFMYVFASRNFNQ
+127 IKLMFLFASRDFNQ
-141 AFTRFQYFKQYSAY
+141 AFSRFQYFKQYSNF
-155 RKKQANKIVL
+155 RKDQANKITVTQQNL
-165 TQNNISSLIDTLEKN
+165 TSLIDTLENN
-180 RKKREAIIRISGD
+180 RKQRQLIVD
-193 FPRNRFKNG
+193 
-202 TSNKENQKIKK
+202 ENNKIKK
-213 ELEGEKQKKNSLFN
+213 ELEDEKQMKNSLFK
-227 NLEKTNKN
+227 NLEITNKN
-235 YLTEIRQK
+235 YLAEIRKK
-243 EKESKLIDNEIKK
+243 EKESKLIDNEIQK
-256 LIRLAISESNNN
+256 LIRLAISASNNN

-275 TLTPEG
+275 ALTPEG

-292 SQLPWPLK
+292 GQLPWPLK
-300 EGVIT
+300 EGVVT
-305 RRFGTQPHPVV
+305 RKFGTQPHPVV

-321 NSTGIMIATSPNSVV
+321 NSTGLMIATSPNSVIK
-336 RSIFEGQVLSVY
+336 SIFEGEVLSVY

-381 IKAGDEIGI
+381 IKAGEEIGI
-390 IFTNITSGKAILKF
+390 IFTNSRSGKAVLKF

-411 PENPQNW
+411 PVNPQNW

>member
-1 MNYYNRILFLAPLLI
+1 MNYYNRILFISILLI
-16 FNYSFSQDY
+16 FNYGFSQDY
-25 NAQQKKLEAQKLS
+25 NDQQKKLEAQKLS
-38 IKKEIEKINVLVS
+38 IQKEIKKINILVS
-51 ENKKMTITLLDNIED
+51 ENKKKTKTLLDNIED

-78 EVNNQQ
+78 EINNQQ
-84 SKNLSN
+84 SNNLSN
-90 QIKNKNDRIYDLQI
+90 QIKNQNNKIYDLEI
-104 ELKKLKDE
+104 DLNNLKAE

-127 IKFMYVFASRNFNQ
+127 IKLMFLFASRDFNQ
-141 AFTRFQYFKQYSAY
+141 AFSRFQYFKQYSNF
-155 RKKQANKIVL
+155 RKDQANKITVTQQNL
-165 TQNNISSLIDTLEKN
+165 TSLIDTLENN
-180 RKKREAIIRISGD
+180 RKQRELIVD
-193 FPRNRFKNG
+193 
-202 TSNKENQKIKK
+202 ENNKIKK
-213 ELEGEKQKKNSLFN
+213 ELEDEKQMKNSLFK
-227 NLEKTNKN
+227 NLEITNKN
-235 YLTEIRQK
+235 YLAEIRKK
-243 EKESKLIDNEIKK
+243 EKESKLIDNEIQK
-256 LIRLAISESNNN
+256 LIRLAISASNNN

-275 TLTPEG
+275 ALTPEG

-292 SQLPWPLK
+292 GQLPWPLE
-300 EGVIT
+300 EGIVT
-305 RRFGTQPHPVV
+305 RKFGTQPHPVV

-321 NSTGIMIATSPNSVV
+321 NSTGLMIATYPNSVIK
-336 RSIFEGQVLSVY
+336 SIFEGEVLSVY

-381 IKAGDEIGI
+381 IKAGEEIGI
-390 IFTNITSGKAILKF
+390 IFTNGISGKAILKF

>member
-1 MNYYNRILFLAPLLI
+1 MNYYNRILFISILLI
-16 FNYSFSQDY
+16 FNYGFSQDY
-25 NAQQKKLEAQKLS
+25 NDQQKKLEAQKLS
-38 IKKEIEKINVLVS
+38 IQKEIKKINILVS
-51 ENKKMTITLLDNIED
+51 ENKKKTKTLLDNIED

-78 EVNNQQ
+78 EINNQQ
-84 SKNLSN
+84 SNNLSN
-90 QIKNKNDRIYDLQI
+90 QIKNQNNKIYDLEI
-104 ELKKLKDE
+104 DLNNLKAE
-112 YATIVSNSYK
+112 YAAIVSNSYK

-127 IKFMYVFASRNFNQ
+127 IKLMFLFASRDFNQ
-141 AFTRFQYFKQYSAY
+141 AFSRFQYFKQYSNF
-155 RKKQANKIVL
+155 RKDQANKITVAQQNL
-165 TQNNISSLIDTLEKN
+165 TSLIDTLENN
-180 RKKREAIIRISGD
+180 RKQRQLIVDE
-193 FPRNRFKNG
+193 N
-202 TSNKENQKIKK
+202 NKVKK
-213 ELEGEKQKKNSLFN
+213 ELEDEKQMKNSLFK
-227 NLEKTNKN
+227 NLEITNKN
-235 YLTEIRQK
+235 YLAEIRKK
-243 EKESKLIDNEIKK
+243 EKESKLIDNEIQK
-256 LIRLAISESNNN
+256 LIRLAISASNNN

-275 TLTPEG
+275 ALTPEG

-292 SQLPWPLK
+292 GQLPWPLE
-300 EGVIT
+300 EGIVT
-305 RRFGTQPHPVV
+305 RKFGTQPHPVV

-321 NSTGIMIATSPNSVV
+321 NSTGLMIATYPNSVIK
-336 RSIFEGQVLSVY
+336 SIFEGEVLSVY

-381 IKAGDEIGI
+381 IKAGEEIGI
-390 IFTNITSGKAILKF
+390 IFTNGISGKAILKF

>member
-1 MNYYNRILFLAPLLI
+1 MNYCNRILLFAFMLI
-16 FNYSFSQDY
+16 VNYSFSQDY
-25 NAQQKKLEAQKLS
+25 DEQQKKLEAQKLS
-38 IKKEIEKINVLVS
+38 IQKEIKKINVLVS
-51 ENKKMTITLLDNIED
+51 ENKKKTKTLLDNIED

-78 EVNNQQ
+78 EINNQQ
-84 SKNLSN
+84 SQNLSN
-90 QIKNKNDRIYDLQI
+90 QIKNKNNRIYDLQI
-104 ELKKLKDE
+104 DLKKLKDE
-112 YATIVSNSYK
+112 YAAIVSNSYK

-127 IKFMYVFASRNFNQ
+127 IKLMFLFASRDFNQ
-141 AFTRFQYFKQYSAY
+141 AFSRFQYFKQYTAY
-155 RKKQANKIVL
+155 RKEQANKIIL
-165 TQNNISSLIDTLEKN
+165 TQENISSLIDTLKKN
-180 RKKREAIIRISGD
+180 REQRQIIID
-193 FPRNRFKNG
+193 EN
-202 TSNKENQKIKK
+202 NKVKK
-213 ELEGEKQKKNSLFN
+213 ELEDEKQMKNRLFT
-227 NLEKTNKN
+227 NLEKTNKS
-235 YLTEIRQK
+235 YLAEIRRK
-243 EKESKLIDNEIKK
+243 EKESKLIDNEIQK

-275 TLTPEG
+275 ALTPEG

-286 NFLSNK
+286 NFLSNRG
-292 SQLPWPLK
+292 QLPWPLK

-305 RRFGTQPHPVV
+305 RKFGTQPHPVV

-321 NSTGIMIATSPNSVV
+321 NSTGIMIATSPNSLV
-336 RSIFEGQVLSVY
+336 RSIFDGQVLSVY

-381 IKAGDEIGI
+381 IKTGEEIGI
-390 IFTNITSGKAILKF
+390 IFTNNKSGKAVLKF
-404 SIFNELK
+404 NIFNELK

>member
-1 MNYYNRILFLAPLLI
+1 MSYYNRILFFNILLI
-16 FNYSFSQDY
+16 FNYGFSQDY
-25 NAQQKKLEAQKLS
+25 NDQQKKLEAQKLS
-38 IKKEIEKINVLVS
+38 IQKEIKKINTLVS
-51 ENKKMTITLLDNIED
+51 ENKKKTKTLLDNIED

-78 EVNNQQ
+78 EINNQQ
-84 SKNLSN
+84 SNNLSN
-90 QIKNKNDRIYDLQI
+90 QIKNQNNKIYDLEI
-104 ELKKLKDE
+104 DLNNLKAE

-127 IKFMYVFASRNFNQ
+127 IKLMFLFASRDFNQ
-141 AFTRFQYFKQYSAY
+141 AFSRFQYFKQYTTF
-155 RKKQANKIVL
+155 RKDQANKITV
-165 TQNNISSLIDTLEKN
+165 TQQNLASLIDTLENN
-180 RKKREAIIRISGD
+180 RNQRQLIVD
-193 FPRNRFKNG
+193 
-202 TSNKENQKIKK
+202 ENNKIKK
-213 ELEGEKQKKNSLFN
+213 ELEDEKQMKNSLFK
-227 NLEKTNKN
+227 NLERTNKN
-235 YLTEIRQK
+235 YLAEIRKK
-243 EKESKLIDNEIKK
+243 EKESKLIDNEIQK
-256 LIRLAISESNNN
+256 LIRLAISASNNN

-275 TLTPEG
+275 ALTPEG

-292 SQLPWPLK
+292 GQLPWPLE
-300 EGVIT
+300 EGIVT
-305 RRFGTQPHPVV
+305 RKFGTQPHPVV

-321 NSTGIMIATSPNSVV
+321 NSTGLMIATYPNSVIK
-336 RSIFEGQVLSVY
+336 SIFEGEVLSVY

-381 IKAGDEIGI
+381 IKAGEEIGI
-390 IFTNITSGKAILKF
+390 IFTNGISGKAILKF

>member
-1 MNYYNRILFLAPLLI
+1 MNYYNRILFISILLI
-16 FNYSFSQDY
+16 FNYGFSQDY
-25 NAQQKKLEAQKLS
+25 NDQQKKLEAQKLS
-38 IKKEIEKINVLVS
+38 IQKEIKKINILVS
-51 ENKKMTITLLDNIED
+51 ENKKKTKTLLDNIED

-78 EVNNQQ
+78 EINNQQ
-84 SKNLSN
+84 SNNLSN
-90 QIKNKNDRIYDLQI
+90 QIKNQNNKIYDLEI
-104 ELKKLKDE
+104 DLNNLKAE

-127 IKFMYVFASRNFNQ
+127 IKLMFLFASRDFNQ
-141 AFTRFQYFKQYSAY
+141 AFSRFQYFKQYSNF
-155 RKKQANKIVL
+155 RKDQANKITVTQQNL
-165 TQNNISSLIDTLEKN
+165 TSLIDTLENN
-180 RKKREAIIRISGD
+180 RKQRQLIV
-193 FPRNRFKNG
+193 N
-202 TSNKENQKIKK
+202 ENNKIKK
-213 ELEGEKQKKNSLFN
+213 ELEDEKQMKNSLFK
-227 NLEKTNKN
+227 NLEITNKN
-235 YLTEIRQK
+235 YLAEIRKK
-243 EKESKLIDNEIKK
+243 EKESKLIDNEIQK
-256 LIRLAISESNNN
+256 LIRLAISASNNN

-275 TLTPEG
+275 ALTPEG

-292 SQLPWPLK
+292 GQLPWPLE
-300 EGVIT
+300 EGIVT
-305 RRFGTQPHPVV
+305 RKFGTQPHPVV

-321 NSTGIMIATSPNSVV
+321 NSTGLMIATYPNSVIK
-336 RSIFEGQVLSVY
+336 SIFEGEVLSVY

-381 IKAGDEIGI
+381 IKAGEEIGI
-390 IFTNITSGKAILKF
+390 IFTNSRSGKAVLKF

-411 PENPQNW
+411 PVNPQNW

>member
-1 MNYYNRILFLAPLLI
+1 MNYYNRILFISILLI
-16 FNYSFSQDY
+16 FNYGFSQDY
-25 NAQQKKLEAQKLS
+25 NDQQKKLEAQKLS
-38 IKKEIEKINVLVS
+38 IQKEIKKINILVS
-51 ENKKMTITLLDNIED
+51 ENKKKTKTLLDNIED

-78 EVNNQQ
+78 EINNQQ
-84 SKNLSN
+84 SNNLSN
-90 QIKNKNDRIYDLQI
+90 QIKNQNNKIYDLEI
-104 ELKKLKDE
+104 DLNNLKAE

-127 IKFMYVFASRNFNQ
+127 IKLMFLFASRDFNQ
-141 AFTRFQYFKQYSAY
+141 AFSRFQYFKQYSNF
-155 RKKQANKIVL
+155 RKDQANKITVTQQNL
-165 TQNNISSLIDTLEKN
+165 TSLIDTLENN
-180 RKKREAIIRISGD
+180 RKQRQLIVD
-193 FPRNRFKNG
+193 
-202 TSNKENQKIKK
+202 ENNKIKK
-213 ELEGEKQKKNSLFN
+213 ELEDEKQMKNSLFK
-227 NLEKTNKN
+227 NLEITNKN
-235 YLTEIRQK
+235 YLAEIRKK
-243 EKESKLIDNEIKK
+243 EKESKLIDNEIQK

-275 TLTPEG
+275 ALTPEG

-292 SQLPWPLK
+292 GQLPWPLE
-300 EGVIT
+300 EGIVT
-305 RRFGTQPHPVV
+305 RKFGTQPHPVV

-321 NSTGIMIATSPNSVV
+321 NSTGLMIATYPNSVIK
-336 RSIFEGQVLSVY
+336 SIFEGEVLSVY

-381 IKAGDEIGI
+381 IKAGEEIGI
-390 IFTNITSGKAILKF
+390 IFTNGISGKAILKF